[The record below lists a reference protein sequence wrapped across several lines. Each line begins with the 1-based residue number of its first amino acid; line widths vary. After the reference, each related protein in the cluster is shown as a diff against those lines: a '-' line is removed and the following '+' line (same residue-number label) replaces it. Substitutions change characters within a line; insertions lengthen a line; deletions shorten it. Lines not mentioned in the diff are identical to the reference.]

1 MAHRQA
7 ILQLTHRTI
16 GRSNRKHRD
25 TQGITDGQTESETV
39 EGRKRRKATTMRKKR
54 MCGGRNTLK
63 LFQSK
68 ACISGKHTATNTR
81 KIHLL
86 NAPLFARLVPVQFTD
101 IQFHF
106 LEKHKPVGN
115 NTYYDLRDYYIPKQ
129 SDLDMFRAKPQP
141 DFYESHKTKLLALST
156 NRTVPGSRKICH

>member
-7 ILQLTHRTI
+7 TLQLTHRTI

-106 LEKHKPVGN
+106 LEKHKPVATILITTCTITIFQCNLIWTCLGQN
-115 NTYYDLRDYYIPKQ
+115 HNRIFMKVIRQ
-129 SDLDMFRAKPQP
+129 S
-141 DFYESHKTKLLALST
+141 YWH
-156 NRTVPGSRKICH
+156 